1 MASSTCL
8 TSQDYTV
15 GWICALSLEM
25 SVALAMLDEHHS
37 PPLDH
42 NRNRNDRNNYS
53 FGRIGSHNVVIA
65 VLPAGTYGTNSAAMV
80 ATCMSYNFGS
90 LQFYLMV
97 GIGGGVPSGE
107 HDIRLGDVVVSKP
120 GMRHPGVLQYDFGKT
135 GRQGEFIQTG
145 VLNKPPQETL
155 TAVAALE
162 ARHMMAEN
170 DIYSFLSDM
179 VAKHPFMRQKF
190 SYQGAEHDILF
201 RADYNHVD
209 CAPTCATCDTSKAI
223 FRSPRSSNIPVIHY
237 GLIASGNQVIKDA
250 ITRDKLREQFDM
262 LCFEMEAA
270 GLMKLVLTHGRIT
283 SRVSLYEGSA
293 ITQTLIKISVGR
305 CMLQQLRQH
314 TLKSFSFLS

>member
-250 ITRDKLREQFDM
+250 ITRDQLREQFDM

-270 GLMKLVLTHGRIT
+270 GLM
-283 SRVSLYEGSA
+283 VSAYSY
-293 ITQTLIKISVGR
+293 
-305 CMLQQLRQH
+305 
-314 TLKSFSFLS
+314 